1 MLKNRS
7 IAVVII
13 LSLVTCG
20 IYGLYWIYATA
31 QELENEGKSGSSMSP
46 VVLLIVCLFFPY
58 IGYLLF
64 GMAAD
69 QNLNNIRMQRGIP
82 TVDNKTLYMILGFII
97 PIVLVCLVQ
106 NEINKLAPADKK
118 KKKKNSA

>member
-1 MLKNRS
+1 MRLS
-7 IAVVII
+7 ISKFRTMI
-13 LSLVTCG
+13 LS
-20 IYGLYWIYATA
+20 A
-31 QELENEGKSGSSMSP
+31 M
-46 VVLLIVCLFFPY
+46 LF
-58 IGYLLF
+58 F

-106 NEINKLAPADKK
+106 NEINKLAPA
-118 KKKKNSA
+118 AA

>member
-69 QNLNNIRMQRGIP
+69 HL
-82 TVDNKTLYMILGFII
+82 
-97 PIVLVCLVQ
+97 
-106 NEINKLAPADKK
+106 
-118 KKKKNSA
+118 

>member
-7 IAVVII
+7 IVVVII

-31 QELENEGKSGSSMSP
+31 QELENEGKSGSGMSP

-106 NEINKLAPADKK
+106 NEINKLAPA
-118 KKKKNSA
+118 AA

>member
-1 MLKNRS
+1 MLKNRN
-7 IAVVII
+7 IVTVIL

-20 IYGLYWIYATA
+20 IYGLYWIYQTAT
-31 QELENEGKSGSSMSP
+31 ELEDAGRSGSSMSP
-46 VVLLIVCLFFPY
+46 TALLIITLFFPY

-69 QNLNNIRMQRGIP
+69 QNLNNVRMQRGMP
-82 TVDNKTLYMILGFII
+82 TVDNKILYMVLGFII

-106 NEINKLAPADKK
+106 NEINKLTPEAV
-118 KKKKNSA
+118 